1 MPTTT
6 ATECLSSL
14 GRIVF
19 IFAHTSLAV
28 VDLPLPGTPAM
39 PTMYLAVNVKRLL
52 HDNSRR
58 KASASL
64 AYGCAPY
71 LRSEYVNSEAS
82 NSLSAKFV

>member
-14 GRIVF
+14 GRIAF

-39 PTMYLAVNVKRLL
+39 PTMYLAFKDLFY
-52 HDNSRR
+52 DNSRR

-64 AYGCAPY
+64 AHGCAPY
-71 LRSEYVNSEAS
+71 LRSE
-82 NSLSAKFV
+82 